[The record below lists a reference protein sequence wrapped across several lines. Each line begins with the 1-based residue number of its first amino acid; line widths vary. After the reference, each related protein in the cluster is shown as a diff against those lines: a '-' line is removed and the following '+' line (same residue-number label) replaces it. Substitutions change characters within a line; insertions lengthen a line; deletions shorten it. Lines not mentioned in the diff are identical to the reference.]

1 MPTPRR
7 TNEDGEVMHLFS
19 PKTIGR
25 AGNIRKVSKRY
36 ENKCNKMYVEVLMAV
51 EILDQISLFH

>member
-1 MPTPRR
+1 MPTPRG

-51 EILDQISLFH
+51 EILDQI